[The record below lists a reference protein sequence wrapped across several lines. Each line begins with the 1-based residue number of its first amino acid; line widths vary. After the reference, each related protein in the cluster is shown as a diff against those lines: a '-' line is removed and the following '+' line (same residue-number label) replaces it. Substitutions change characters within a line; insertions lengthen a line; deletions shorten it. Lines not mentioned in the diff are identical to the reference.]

1 MGKRL
6 ENKRKTLFRQAP
18 TSLTHKRSQA
28 KVAYFLM
35 KDKQMKNKEKR
46 GIFAN
51 IGSLLATTAKAA
63 GIDLKKTWQYISK
76 PKARKQLM
84 ADFWNFLKRWWQLIT
99 RERVMREAGSL
110 TYITILGFVP
120 FVVFILLIAP
130 DLPFLN
136 LREKLFSIISDHLI
150 PTSAFALNSVI
161 EGMLEGRAGFNAI
174 NFIVMMVSSYSLFRV
189 IRDSFDRILKME
201 FKPRQSPFQQLIKF
215 LGTIILGVFILA
227 ILLSSSSLPMI
238 SRLLKLP
245 LLNWI
250 TYLIPF
256 AMQFFLLVFLYT
268 LMPSIKVERMSLVR
282 GAFWTAI
289 IWLLVKSGFDFY
301 IYRMTS
307 YHKFY
312 GTLSALPIFLLWIYV
327 NWLIILSGIVMVAVF
342 EDKTNADDDKPQ
354 NLARVC
360 VELFSDGKLQ
370 GMLEKTISGAELK
383 KLLKQ
388 SEEEK

>member
-1 MGKRL
+1 
-6 ENKRKTLFRQAP
+6 
-18 TSLTHKRSQA
+18 
-28 KVAYFLM
+28 
-35 KDKQMKNKEKR
+35 MKNKEKR

-51 IGSLLATTAKAA
+51 IGSLLATGAKAA
-63 GIDLKKTWQYISK
+63 GIDLRKIWRYISK
-76 PKARKQLM
+76 PQARKQLM
-84 ADFWNFLKRWWQLIT
+84 VDFWDFLKRWWQLII

-110 TYITILGFVP
+110 TYVTILGFVP

-136 LREKLFSIISDHLI
+136 LREKLFSLISDNLI
-150 PTSAFALNSVI
+150 PTSAFALNNVI
-161 EGMLEGRAGFNAI
+161 EGMLEGRAGFNVI
-174 NFIVMMVSSYSLFRV
+174 NFIVMMVSSYSLFRM

-282 GAFWTAI
+282 GAFSTAI

-312 GTLSALPIFLLWIYV
+312 GTLSALPIFLLWIYL
-327 NWLIILSGIVMVAVF
+327 NWLIVLSGIVMVAVF
-342 EDKTNADDDKPQ
+342 EDKNSANNNESQ
-354 NLARVC
+354 ALARVS
-360 VELFSDGKLQ
+360 VELYSDGKLQ

-383 KLLKQ
+383 ELLKQ
-388 SEEEK
+388 PEEEK